1 MTRGSTPTFVFTLP
15 SDTSV
20 YSDIDIYFSQNGS
33 VILDVTQAAL
43 TLSGNEVS
51 FTMTEEESLKFTA
64 SVPAEIQIRLVT
76 GTEEYLS
83 RKSGGSPCLKGI
95 RFNEKSTADLA
106 RL

>member
-20 YSDIDIYFSQNGS
+20 YSDIDIYFAQNGS

-76 GTEEYLS
+76 KDGRIFISEI
-83 RKSGGSPCLKGI
+83 RRIAVLK
-95 RFNEKSTADLA
+95 RYPLQ
-106 RL
+106 

>member
-20 YSDIDIYFSQNGS
+20 YSDIDIYFAQNGS

-76 GTEEYLS
+76 RDGRIFISEI
-83 RKSGGSPCLKGI
+83 RRIAVLK
-95 RFNEKSTADLA
+95 RYPLQ
-106 RL
+106 

>member
-20 YSDIDIYFSQNGS
+20 YSDIDIDIYFAQNGS

-76 GTEEYLS
+76 KDGRIFISEI
-83 RKSGGSPCLKGI
+83 RRIAVLK
-95 RFNEKSTADLA
+95 RYPLQ
-106 RL
+106 

>member
-20 YSDIDIYFSQNGS
+20 YSDIDIYFAQNGS
-33 VILDVTQAAL
+33 VILDVTQDAL

-76 GTEEYLS
+76 RNGRIFISEI
-83 RKSGGSPCLKGI
+83 RRIAVLK
-95 RFNEKSTADLA
+95 RYPLQ
-106 RL
+106 

>member
-76 GTEEYLS
+76 RDGRIFISEI
-83 RKSGGSPCLKGI
+83 RRIAVLK
-95 RFNEKSTADLA
+95 RYPLQ
-106 RL
+106 